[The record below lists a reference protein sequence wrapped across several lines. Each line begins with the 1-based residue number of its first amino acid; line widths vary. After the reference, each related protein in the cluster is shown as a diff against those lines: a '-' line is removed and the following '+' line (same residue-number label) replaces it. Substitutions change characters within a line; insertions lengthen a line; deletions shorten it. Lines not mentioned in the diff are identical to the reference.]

1 MDSFPWRHLL
11 IGLVILGLL
20 VGTPASI
27 SSVTA
32 KAPPEPVCGVCTS
45 SLDEAARER
54 GVTVDRGNS
63 TMTVDLYENGTA
75 EFEAHVQLETGA
87 ERLQNQT
94 LREAI
99 VRDVSYILVDDRQQ
113 LQTDLDGNTLTV
125 RYDSSELAHTT
136 LGVLQFD
143 AFQTRG
149 APPFASGGEGAP
161 YPGADMLTLRGP
173 TGFELHGSHGA
184 YSNETAI
191 VWHSKSD
198 EQYSGDIEEDVVIS
212 FVPEDSR
219 LPTVRTMMA
228 NFFDWTRSLGI

>member
-1 MDSFPWRHLL
+1 MGSYPWRHLL
-11 IGLVILGLL
+11 IGFVILGVL
-20 VGTPASI
+20 VASPATI

-54 GVTVDRGNS
+54 GVTINRGKS

-75 EFEAHVQLETGA
+75 KFNAHVQLETGA

-99 VRDVSYILVDDRQQ
+99 VRDVSYVLADERQH
-113 LQTDLDGNTLTV
+113 LQTELNGNTLIV
-125 RYDSSELAHTT
+125 RYDSSDVAHTT

-161 YPGADMLTLRGP
+161 YPGADTLTIRGP
-173 TGFELHGSHGA
+173 TGFELHGSHGE
-184 YSNETAI
+184 YHNETAV
-191 VWHSKSD
+191 VWHSESD

-212 FVPEDSR
+212 FVPEDAR
-219 LPTVRTMMA
+219 LPTVRTIMA
-228 NFFDWTRSLGI
+228 DFFDWTRSLGI